1 MRTLVKVNKQRQGIT
16 LSLKIIVHTAKYL
29 NSFWEVEE
37 SECGDGFVHLKVEQL
52 FEPAVKE
59 VIYCL
64 NELIGEAKA

>member
-1 MRTLVKVNKQRQGIT
+1 M
-16 LSLKIIVHTAKYL
+16 KIIVHTAKYL